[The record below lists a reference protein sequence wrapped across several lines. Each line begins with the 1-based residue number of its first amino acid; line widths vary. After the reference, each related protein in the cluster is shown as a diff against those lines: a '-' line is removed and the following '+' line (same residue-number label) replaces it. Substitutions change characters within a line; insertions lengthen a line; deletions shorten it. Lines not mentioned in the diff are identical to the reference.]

1 MNDKSKLPSME
12 YRFDISV
19 NGDESNTVFL
29 GSFTYK
35 RPTIAVRSMIEQ
47 MRVRLNGDLRTLD
60 NDIALNNEAL
70 SMLRF
75 TLIDSPQWWK
85 DSDYGGNLHDENVI
99 FELYNKCIQ
108 FESEWRKKVFGGKA
122 EAVSEQA
129 SNSSQTP

>member
-1 MNDKSKLPSME
+1 MNEKSKLPSME

-19 NGDESNTVFL
+19 NGDETKTVFH

-60 NDIALNNEAL
+60 SEIALNNEAL

-75 TLIDSPQWWK
+75 TLTDSPQWWK
-85 DSDYGGNLHDENVI
+85 DCDCGGNLHDENVI

-108 FESEWRKKVFGGKA
+108 FEADWRKKVFGGKV
-122 EAVSEQA
+122 EAVSEQTPD
-129 SNSSQTP
+129 SPQTP